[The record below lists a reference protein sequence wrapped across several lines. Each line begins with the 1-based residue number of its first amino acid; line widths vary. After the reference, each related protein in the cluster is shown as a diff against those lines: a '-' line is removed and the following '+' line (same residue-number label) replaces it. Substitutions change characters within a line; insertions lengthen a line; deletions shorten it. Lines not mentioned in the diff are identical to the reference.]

1 MGRKDRERFLRIKE
15 ANPDYQGFRG
25 ATTVTAAPP
34 PPAPVTESV
43 TCSVCNRRRNV
54 NVDTLP
60 EDRSTYVCLRC
71 QEEEEPAAV

>member
-1 MGRKDRERFLRIKE
+1 MGRKERERFIRLRD

-25 ATTVTAAPP
+25 AATVTAPVP

-43 TCSVCNRRRNV
+43 ACSVCNRRRNV

-71 QEEEEPAAV
+71 QEDQQAA